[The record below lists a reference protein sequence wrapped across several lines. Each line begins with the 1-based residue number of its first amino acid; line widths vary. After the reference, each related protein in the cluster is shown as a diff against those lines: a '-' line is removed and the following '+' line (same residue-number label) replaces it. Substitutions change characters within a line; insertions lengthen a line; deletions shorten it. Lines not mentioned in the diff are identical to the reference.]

1 MTGTL
6 LDDLGRVLATP
17 MPRSQALRL
26 IGATLFVAMFPRR
39 AAAFTCDDPQQ
50 QCMTGTQCCITTGA
64 TTSTPAA
71 CCKANEYC
79 CKVQNS
85 TPLPLASVKCCGL
98 NQSCGEDS
106 NGQAVCNDCPSGQ
119 AGCGCSSNWIC
130 GGVCLEPGQTCLNV
144 GGQACPN
151 TQVCGGVCCPTGQS
165 CVRGVCCS
173 DCGGV
178 CLQQGQTC
186 LNGTVCPS
194 RKVCGSVCLE
204 PGQTC
209 LKVGGKACPNTQVC
223 GGVCCPTGTSCFAF
237 GVCRKCPTKQI
248 CGNECCPPGTTCRH
262 VPSRIAPSGHL
273 CVRTLH

>member
-1 MTGTL
+1 VGPALRGRRGQPMSGML

-26 IGATLFVAMFPRR
+26 IGATLFVAMFPRSAR
-39 AAAFTCDDPQQ
+39 AGVTCQQ
-50 QCMTGTQCCITTGA
+50 QICGPGTTDACCVDTNPLVP
-64 TTSTPAA
+64 TSTAAA
-71 CCKANEYC
+71 CCNANQHC
-79 CKVQNS
+79 CKRRWGPVNATVQ
-85 TPLPLASVKCCGL
+85 CCGL
-98 NQSCGEDS
+98 TQSCADDI
-106 NGQAVCNDCPSGQ
+106 NNTIKCVDCPSGQ
-119 AGCGCSSNWIC
+119 TACGWA
-130 GGVCLEPGQTCLNV
+130 CLE
-144 GGQACPN
+144 
-151 TQVCGGVCCPTGQS
+151 S
-165 CVRGVCCS
+165 
-173 DCGGV
+173 
-178 CLQQGQTC
+178 GQTC

-223 GGVCCPTGTSCFAF
+223 GKVCCPTGTSCFAF